1 MKHVAGA
8 VEVEVHSVVGLQ
20 GMPQLGAAV
29 ARAMRVVKME
39 RGSAKC
45 MVVMREWMLG

>member
-1 MKHVAGA
+1 M
-8 VEVEVHSVVGLQ
+8 HSVIGLQ
-20 GMPQLGAAV
+20 GRPQLAGAAV
-29 ARAMRVVKME
+29 ATAMRVVKME